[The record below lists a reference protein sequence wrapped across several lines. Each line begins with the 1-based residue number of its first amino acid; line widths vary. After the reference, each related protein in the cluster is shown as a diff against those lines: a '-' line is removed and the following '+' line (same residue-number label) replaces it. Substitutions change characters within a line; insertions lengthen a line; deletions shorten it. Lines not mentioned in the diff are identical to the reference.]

1 MTPLASILCLC
12 YNQATFIRESLDSI
26 KKQLYTNYEVLIC
39 DDFSKDNSVEII
51 EQWISENPTLPITF
65 VKHEENKGIC
75 KSLNELLS
83 LSRGK
88 YIQLLALDD
97 LLEED
102 KLQRHVALLENSKD
116 TEAMVFSEAHLIND
130 ISNPYQNK
138 FISFHYHYLS
148 LESKNYYEDLLRQ
161 NFLPAMSTLMKS
173 SIIKEIGGWDETL
186 SYEDYDMWLRLS
198 KDYDFIF
205 DDKPSCSYRLHA
217 SNTHKKKN
225 FTEDSNFDIF
235 VKHKDNEIAKQRL
248 FSLVKDKYFN
258 RTLRDEHIRYYVM
271 YPKYPSEQF
280 FIKNNISPLSYKI
293 WASVKKMLG
302 K

>member
-1 MTPLASILCLC
+1 MTPLVSILCLC

-26 KKQLYTNYEVLIC
+26 KKQLYTNYEILIC

-102 KLQRHVALLENSKD
+102 KLQRHVSLLERSKE
-116 TEAMVFSEAHLIND
+116 TEALVFSEAHLID
-130 ISNPYQNK
+130 DYSKRYQNK
-138 FISFHYHYLS
+138 FIAYHHQYLS
-148 LESKNYYEDLLRQ
+148 LESRNYYHDILMK
-161 NFLPAMSTLMKS
+161 NFIPAMSTLLKS
-173 SIIKEIGGWDETL
+173 SIIKEMGGWDETL
-186 SYEDYDMWLRLS
+186 SYEDYDMWLGLS
-198 KDYDFIF
+198 RDFDFIF

-235 VKHKDNEIAKQRL
+235 IKHKEHPIAKQRL
-248 FSLVKDKYFN
+248 FSIVKDKYFK
-258 RTLRDEHIRYYVM
+258 RTLKNEHIRYYSI
-271 YPKYPSEQF
+271 YKDYPSEQYC
-280 FIKNNISPLSYKI
+280 IKKNISPMTYKI
-293 WASVKKMLG
+293 WASVKQVLG